1 MDGDV
6 ARGLFLTYFFYHIAG
21 LMDDIALK
29 VYDAFAYHVTQANFN
44 HRVKTVSL
52 WSLQMTAGA
61 VLAALRSVVDPI
73 SVQVR
78 DLYQDGVS
86 VLDVGAADA
95 IVPSQSA
102 KSDLYIMK
110 GTIRVCV
117 RRTKEDV
124 TPGRDKTIA

>member
-1 MDGDV
+1 MVTLRV
-6 ARGLFLTYFFYHIAG
+6 ASFLSMLSLAC

-52 WSLQMTAGA
+52 WSLQMTASA

-78 DLYQDGVS
+78 DLYRDAASVS
-86 VLDVGAADA
+86 VPVLDVGAADGLVA
-95 IVPSQSA
+95 PA
-102 KSDLYIMK
+102 
-110 GTIRVCV
+110 G
-117 RRTKEDV
+117 
-124 TPGRDKTIA
+124 A

>member
-6 ARGLFLTYFFYHIAG
+6 ARGPLSYLCVITIAG

-52 WSLQMTAGA
+52 WSLQMTASA
-61 VLAALRSVVDPI
+61 VLAALRSVVDPV

-78 DLYQDGVS
+78 DLYQDGAS
-86 VLDVGAADA
+86 VLDVRAADA
-95 IVPSQSA
+95 LGAPVGA
-102 KSDLYIMK
+102 
-110 GTIRVCV
+110 
-117 RRTKEDV
+117 
-124 TPGRDKTIA
+124 